1 MGGSPLLHDAQFV
14 WAVHDVLGLPT
25 AQYLVAEPPS
35 GAAAQTHVFVVPVFV
50 FAPHFILVLAPQL
63 APAATQVPV
72 GVAQWA
78 LLTHVRH
85 VAPSE
90 PEHSAQVLWQAVH
103 AYAYVSVVVPVEL
116 SVLVTE
122 AFLQYCLLSVPQLAS
137 TAKQALERRQGWVS
151 AHAVHSKSFEFSS
164 YPHAAQLAT
173 VVLHDVQ

>member
-25 AQYLVAEPPS
+25 AQYLVVVETPLS
-35 GAAAQTHVFVVPVFV
+35 HSHVPAV
-50 FAPHFILVLAPQL
+50 AHFRLVSSPQL

-78 LLTHVRH
+78 LLTHVPH
-85 VAPSE
+85 DVPVAPVQTRQPSVAAL
-90 PEHSAQVLWQAVH
+90 PGQSVH
-103 AYAYVSVVVPVEL
+103 AYVFVP
-116 SVLVTE
+116 E
-122 AFLQYCLLSVPQLAS
+122 ALQYCLLSVPQLAS
-137 TAKQALERRQGWVS
+137 TAKQALERRQGWVV

>member
-1 MGGSPLLHDAQFV
+1 M
-14 WAVHDVLGLPT
+14 
-25 AQYLVAEPPS
+25 LVS
-35 GAAAQTHVFVVPVFV
+35 V
-50 FAPHFILVLAPQL
+50 PQL
-63 APAATQVPV
+63 SSNATQVPV

-137 TAKQALERRQGWVS
+137 TAKQALERRQGWVA
-151 AHAVHSKSFEFSS
+151 AHLVHSKSFEFSS

>member
-50 FAPHFILVLAPQL
+50 FAPHFMLVLAPQL

-78 LLTHVRH
+78 LFSHVRH

-90 PEHSAQVLWQAVH
+90 PEHSAQPSWQPVH
-103 AYAYVSVVVPVEL
+103 AYVSVVVP
-116 SVLVTE
+116 
-122 AFLQYCLLSVPQLAS
+122 ALQYCLLSVPQLAS
-137 TAKQALERRQGWVS
+137 TAKQALERRQGWVV
-151 AHAVHSKSFEFSS
+151 AHAVHSKSEFLS
-164 YPHAAQLAT
+164 YPHLAQLAT